1 MSHAALSDVKLLDL
15 AREVLTVCSDCPL
28 KDIIEDLTITGSSE
42 LTINRILDGQIL
54 SPLAAPPVLNVDE
67 SERSAMSI
75 SVTYSSDEENSD
87 NDEFLRFMSGDTTI
101 KKDVLQN
108 RSPPITAANDR
119 RSKVNTVAQSAG
131 SSSASSSASNRK
143 MNGANDHAIKRE
155 EPAVISLDAAPTRVS
170 PPRESK
176 ILPASLAHQP
186 SFSDWDF
193 ELVPASLQGQ
203 RPSTV
208 MMSPPRCSTKDISKR
223 SASPKPRDDFSLIAE
238 SSSSATRFEDDTS
251 ASVRRSKALSNAT
264 TSRIKPEPSSSSK
277 LSTCNSSNSSS
288 TITYALPKKTV
299 FDDAIEDSGCRI
311 KERILEM
318 SESWDGVDDWDLG
331 YAPIE
336 RDDIPSKDK
345 GSILSDINSEHSISY
360 DSMIPDQPLATSSK
374 AQANPTTSER
384 RTRGKRKSEAVSME
398 FENLDEDRYTPI
410 ELSKQDPIHDESIS
424 LEEEIVKRARQRRQ
438 KQPRP
443 DSSVNEGGDAE
454 YVDDAEVT
462 AAPTKAELKKAEQE
476 AKRLAREALKAER
489 EAKKAAE
496 KAAKELE
503 KAAKKAAREEE
514 QQRKLGLRER
524 ERLAKEEEKDAE
536 KRAAR
541 ELRIANRLT
550 KTEGTKEMI
559 VCIEASLYQSD
570 FGIVLQD
577 YLASIECYVN
587 VMGTTGIS
595 ASSGVSVSGIDMKS
609 LDDPF
614 PLQDTLFWRR
624 IVSHR
629 YDDEQDMFIPIPEK
643 EVELEGFSLIYM
655 TAHTLSSMIQQ
666 DILRSRLAVIKRD
679 MKLRKNKERLRMS
692 SMPQHST
699 IQLKEDRGQRQR
711 VILLISG
718 LESHFRELK
727 KAMTKKFQQA
737 VLADMNREAGQDNT
751 SQSDT
756 EKDSIVDQERIEKE
770 LLWIQLD
777 QDCLIIQANDEEESA
792 QVVITLTEQIG
803 LRPYKE
809 ARRTGLNVCV
819 EGIKPGADDRD
830 TWIKS
835 LQEIHRVTYQ
845 HAKSIAQ
852 EYPSIKSLYEAYRK
866 CSNVYVAQTM
876 LEDVP
881 LIGRQGVVGKPI
893 SRRIYEVFMG
903 TNPEKVVA

>member
-28 KDIIEDLTITGSSE
+28 KDIIEDLSITGSSE

-54 SPLAAPPVLNVDE
+54 NPLVAPPAPNVDE

-101 KKDVLQN
+101 KKDILEN
-108 RSPPITAANDR
+108 RSPPIATANDR
-119 RSKVNTVAQSAG
+119 RSKVNTVAQRAG
-131 SSSASSSASNRK
+131 SSPASSSVSNRK
-143 MNGANDHAIKRE
+143 MNGTNDHAIKRE
-155 EPAVISLDAAPTRVS
+155 EPAVISLDPAPTRVS

-176 ILPASLAHQP
+176 ILPASLANQP

-223 SASPKPRDDFSLIAE
+223 SASPKPCDDFNLIAE
-238 SSSSATRFEDDTS
+238 SSGSATRFEDTS
-251 ASVRRSKALSNAT
+251 ASVRRSKALSDAT

-277 LSTCNSSNSSS
+277 LSTRYSSNSSTS
-288 TITYALPKKTV
+288 TYALPKKTV
-299 FDDAIEDSGCRI
+299 FDDAIEDSGSRI
-311 KERILEM
+311 KERILGM
-318 SESWDGVDDWDLG
+318 SESWGGVDDWDLG
-331 YAPIE
+331 YAPIQ
-336 RDDIPSKDK
+336 RDDTPSKDK
-345 GSILSDINSEHSISY
+345 GSILNDINSEHSIY
-360 DSMIPDQPLATSSK
+360 DSEIPDQPLATSSK
-374 AQANPTTSER
+374 GQANPTASER
-384 RTRGKRKSEAVSME
+384 RTRGKRKSEAVSMD
-398 FENLDEDRYTPI
+398 LEDLSEDKYAPT

-443 DSSVNEGGDAE
+443 DSNVNEGGDTE
-454 YVDDAEVT
+454 YVDDAEAT

-595 ASSGVSVSGIDMKS
+595 ASSGMSVSGIDIKS

-624 IVSHR
+624 IVGHR

-643 EVELEGFSLIYM
+643 EVELESFSLIYM
-655 TAHTLSSMIQQ
+655 TAHTLASMIQQ
-666 DILRSRLAVIKRD
+666 DILKSRLAMIKRD

-699 IQLKEDRGQRQR
+699 MQLKEDRGQRQR

-718 LESHFRELK
+718 LENHFRELK

-737 VLADMNREAGQDNT
+737 VLANMNREAGQDNT
-751 SQSDT
+751 SQTDT
-756 EKDSIVDQERIEKE
+756 EKDSTVDQERIEKE

-803 LRPYKE
+803 LRPYK
-809 ARRTGLNVCV
+809 
-819 EGIKPGADDRD
+819 
-830 TWIKS
+830 
-835 LQEIHRVTYQ
+835 
-845 HAKSIAQ
+845 
-852 EYPSIKSLYEAYRK
+852 
-866 CSNVYVAQTM
+866 
-876 LEDVP
+876 
-881 LIGRQGVVGKPI
+881 
-893 SRRIYEVFMG
+893 
-903 TNPEKVVA
+903 

>member
-1 MSHAALSDVKLLDL
+1 
-15 AREVLTVCSDCPL
+15 
-28 KDIIEDLTITGSSE
+28 
-42 LTINRILDGQIL
+42 
-54 SPLAAPPVLNVDE
+54 
-67 SERSAMSI
+67 MSI

-108 RSPPITAANDR
+108 RSPPITAANGR
-119 RSKVNTVAQSAG
+119 RSKVNTVAQRAG

-155 EPAVISLDAAPTRVS
+155 EPTVISLDSAPTRVS

-193 ELVPASLQGQ
+193 ELVPAPLQGQ

-223 SASPKPRDDFSLIAE
+223 PVSPPRDDFRLIAE
-238 SSSSATRFEDDTS
+238 SSSSTARFEDDTS
-251 ASVRRSKALSNAT
+251 ASARRSKALSNAT

-277 LSTCNSSNSSS
+277 LSTRCSSNNSSAS
-288 TITYALPKKTV
+288 TYALPKKTV
-299 FDDAIEDSGCRI
+299 FDDAIEDSGSRI

-318 SESWDGVDDWDLG
+318 SESWGGVDDWDLG

-336 RDDIPSKDK
+336 RDDTPSKDK
-345 GSILSDINSEHSISY
+345 GSILNDINSEHTIPY

-374 AQANPTTSER
+374 GQANPTTSER
-384 RTRGKRKSEAVSME
+384 RTRGKRKSEAVPMD
-398 FENLDEDRYTPI
+398 FEDLDENKCALI
-410 ELSKQDPIHDESIS
+410 EPSKQDPIHDESIS

-443 DSSVNEGGDAE
+443 DSNVNEGGDAE
-454 YVDDAEVT
+454 YVDDAEAT

-496 KAAKELE
+496 KVAKELE

-587 VMGTTGIS
+587 VMGTTGVS
-595 ASSGVSVSGIDMKS
+595 ASSGMSVSGIDMKS

-624 IVSHR
+624 VVSHR

-666 DILRSRLAVIKRD
+666 DILKSRLAMIKRD

-699 IQLKEDRGQRQR
+699 MQLKEDRGQRQR

-737 VLADMNREAGQDNT
+737 VLANMNGEAGQDNT
-751 SQSDT
+751 SQADT
-756 EKDSIVDQERIEKE
+756 EKDSTVDQERIEKE

-803 LRPYKE
+803 LRPYK
-809 ARRTGLNVCV
+809 
-819 EGIKPGADDRD
+819 
-830 TWIKS
+830 
-835 LQEIHRVTYQ
+835 
-845 HAKSIAQ
+845 
-852 EYPSIKSLYEAYRK
+852 
-866 CSNVYVAQTM
+866 
-876 LEDVP
+876 
-881 LIGRQGVVGKPI
+881 
-893 SRRIYEVFMG
+893 
-903 TNPEKVVA
+903 